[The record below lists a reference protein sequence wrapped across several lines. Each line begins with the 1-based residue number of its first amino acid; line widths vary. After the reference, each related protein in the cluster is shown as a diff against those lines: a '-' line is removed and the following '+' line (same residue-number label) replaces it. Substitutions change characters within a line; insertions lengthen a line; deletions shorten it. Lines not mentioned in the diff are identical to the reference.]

1 MSASLGCQIWLT
13 IVGWSKSD
21 LVWSEKGKTAQLRQ
35 YAKFMSGLK
44 RLDLVIG
51 LKMGQG
57 LANNEIHQAIKF
69 EAHDYEAVVI
79 C

>member
-1 MSASLGCQIWLT
+1 
-13 IVGWSKSD
+13 
-21 LVWSEKGKTAQLRQ
+21 
-35 YAKFMSGLK
+35 MSGLK